1 MFSTSRDDNDRM
13 RRLSTI
19 ARMGWW
25 EADFT
30 TKEFLCS
37 DFICNLLNLKS
48 RILPFDTLKKMI
60 RPDYR
65 KQAMHAFVSIPEED
79 IYEDIFPVETSSGEV
94 WIHSFMDT
102 KEVANDGHIVAS
114 GILHHIKALH
124 NMTALKMKEDLKT
137 LQTDNDT
144 DNDIYSIS
152 SRLRHLMNRVNS
164 IISSLNKFLNNE
176 EIDMGVND
184 VLRKILEDFNA
195 KRVFIFEYKRK
206 LNWHNC
212 TYEVVADGVEAK
224 KANMQHAK
232 IDFSRWFYPNI
243 SKNEPFIL
251 RRPYDL
257 EEIEPRLRTQMK
269 EQNVQSVIIIPL
281 KTSAKMLGFIG
292 ISMPSLLQEWMG
304 EDLQWLASLGSI
316 LSICMELA
324 RTRNRAV
331 REHTFLE
338 NTYHHM
344 PLGYAQFHLIYDEDD
359 MLIGYDVVDCNE
371 QLMQVTG
378 VPEDKIRG
386 KHIVSPEYLDRLR
399 KVVDTVNH
407 DGYHEANE
415 YYKSS
420 GKTCRLVSFSPQQ
433 GILIVLFHDI
443 TESVKASRELND
455 KEQFIR
461 NIFDNLPVGV
471 EVYDADGKL
480 TDINARDMDIFG
492 IESREHCKDFKM
504 FESLNVPENVKHKI
518 KTQDRVEFNTEYH
531 FSKIGNS
538 FKSKYANEVFYLSCR
553 TSKIYDAEK
562 NFKGFIV
569 MSIDVTEAVVAK
581 NRIISFESLFSHISD
596 YAKLGYAKY
605 NLLSGEGFA
614 LKQWLKNLGEEENT
628 PINDIMYA
636 RSCHIHHDDRRQFAQ
651 FLHDAI
657 DGKCSKDE
665 RELRILT
672 SGDEKDPDNWH
683 WIHNFTIID
692 RYAPDEGVIDVISVN
707 YDVDE
712 LRKTQASLIEAR
724 DKAQT
729 ADRLK
734 SAFLASMSHEIRTPL
749 NAIVGFSGLLTETTD
764 EAERKESVNIIE
776 MNNEL
781 LLQIIS
787 DILDFAKIEAGTFE
801 FYKEDV
807 NVAVLCR
814 EVIGT
819 MQFKVKPGVELVLDD
834 IDPNCVVRSDGNR
847 LRQVL
852 INFMSNAAK
861 FTSQGRIEMGMQR
874 IDDKRLRFYVADTGM
889 GIAHDKKDTVFDR
902 FVKLNSFSQGT
913 GLGLSISR
921 SIVEQLGGEIG
932 VESELGKGSTF
943 WFTLPV

>member
-13 RRLSTI
+13 TRLSTI

-30 TKEFLCS
+30 TNEFLCS
-37 DFICNLLNLKS
+37 DFICKLLNLES
-48 RILPFDTLKKMI
+48 RILPFETLKKMI

-65 KQAMHAFVSIPEED
+65 KQAMHAFRSIPNEG
-79 IYEDIFPVETSSGEV
+79 IYEDIFPVDTSAGEV

-124 NMTALKMKEDLKT
+124 SVTALKVKDNLQA
-137 LQTDNDT
+137 LQTDNDV
-144 DNDIYSIS
+144 DSDINSIS
-152 SRLRHLMNRVNS
+152 TRLRHLMNRVNS

-176 EIDMGVND
+176 GIDMGVND
-184 VLRKILEDFNA
+184 VLRKILEDFGA

-206 LNWHNC
+206 HNWHNC
-212 TYEVVADGVEAK
+212 TYEVVADGEIANK
-224 KANMQHAK
+224 QNMQHVK

-251 RRPYDL
+251 RRPYELD
-257 EEIEPRLRTQMK
+257 EIEPKLRTQMI

-281 KTSAKMLGFIG
+281 KTATKLIGFIG
-292 ISMPSLLQEWMG
+292 ISKSSLLQEWVG
-304 EDLQWLASLGSI
+304 EDLQWLSSLGSI

-338 NTYHHM
+338 NTYHNM
-344 PLGYAQFHLIYDEDD
+344 PLGYAQFHLIYDEDGR
-359 MLIGYDVVDCNE
+359 LIGYDVVDCNA
-371 QLMQVTG
+371 QIVQVTG
-378 VPEDKIRG
+378 VPENEIRG
-386 KHIVSPEYLDRLR
+386 KHIVSPQNLVKLR
-399 KVVDTVNH
+399 EAVDAVNK
-407 DGYHEANE
+407 DGYHESNE
-415 YYKSS
+415 YYKTS
-420 GKTCRLVSFSPQQ
+420 GKTCRIVSFSPQQ

-443 TESVKASRELND
+443 TESVKATRELKD

-471 EVYDADGKL
+471 EVYDTEGSL
-480 TDINARDMDIFG
+480 TDINARDMEIFG
-492 IESREHCKDFKM
+492 IESRENCKDFKM
-504 FESLNVPENVKHKI
+504 FESLNLTEDVKHRI
-518 KTQDRVEFNTEYH
+518 KTQDKVEFTSEYH
-531 FSKIGNS
+531 FSRIGNS
-538 FKSKYANEVFYLSCR
+538 FKSKFAKEVIHITSR
-553 TSKIYDAEK
+553 TSKIYDADK
-562 NFKGFIV
+562 NFKGYIV
-569 MSIDVTEAVVAK
+569 MSIDSTEAVMAK
-581 NRIISFESLFSHISD
+581 NRIHSFESLFSHISD

-605 NLLSGEGFA
+605 NLLNGDGFA
-614 LKQWLKNLGEEENT
+614 MKQWLKNMGEAEDT
-628 PINDIMYA
+628 PINDIIYA
-636 RSCHIHHDDRRQFAQ
+636 RACHIHHDDRRPFAK

-665 RELRILT
+665 RELRIVT
-672 SGDEKDPDNWH
+672 SGDEKDPANWH

-692 RYAPDEGVIDVISVN
+692 RYAPDEGVIEVISVN

-749 NAIVGFSGLLTETTD
+749 NAIVGFSGLLADTDD
-764 EAERKESVNIIE
+764 EAERKEYVNIIE
-776 MNNEL
+776 VNNEL

-787 DILDFAKIEAGTFE
+787 DILDFAKIEAGTYDFNM
-801 FYKEDV
+801 EDV
-807 NVAVLCR
+807 NVSVMCR
-814 EVIGT
+814 EIIST
-819 MQFKVKPGVELVLDD
+819 MQFKVKPEVQLVLDD
-834 IDPNCVVRSDGNR
+834 IEPDCVVRSDGNR

-852 INFMSNAAK
+852 INFISNAAK
-861 FTSQGRIEMGMQR
+861 FTSQGSINMGMRR
-874 IDDKRLRFYVADTGM
+874 IDAKHLRFYVADTGM
-889 GIAHDKKDTVFDR
+889 GIDPGKKDTVFDR
-902 FVKLNSFSQGT
+902 FVKLNSFTQGT
-913 GLGLSISR
+913 GLGLSICR